1 MSATSNGEVS
11 DGALSEAAGLA
22 GSVSENGAS
31 ELRDDPSAAASRPL
45 PPDPASPAASHA
57 PFPLTLRLATEADL
71 GAIWAIE
78 SAVFGAEAWSRDL
91 MRDELTAD
99 LRCYIVLVDEAG
111 TIIGYGGLL
120 AVGSEG
126 DIQTIAL
133 SPEARGAGQGR
144 RLMNALLDAAEERGV
159 REVFLEVRAD
169 NPVARTLYTS
179 LGFEEIGVRPRY
191 YQPDNVDAV
200 VNKLQMENR
209 R

>member
-1 MSATSNGEVS
+1 MSVAAEGNVG
-11 DGALSEAAGLA
+11 DGASEAAGLA
-22 GSVSENGAS
+22 GSVGEDGAS
-31 ELRDDPSAAASRPL
+31 ELRDDPSAAASRLL
-45 PPDPASPAASHA
+45 PPGPASPAASHA
-57 PFPLTLRLATEADL
+57 PFPLTLRAATEADL
-71 GAIWAIE
+71 DAIWAIE
-78 SAVFGAEAWSRDL
+78 SAVFGDEAWSRDL
-91 MRDELTAD
+91 MREELTAE
-99 LRCYIVLVDEAG
+99 LRCYLALVDAAG
-111 TIIGYGGLL
+111 AIVGYGGLL

-133 SPEARGAGQGR
+133 SPAARGEGQGR
-144 RLMNALLDAAEERGV
+144 RLMNALLDAAAERGV

-169 NPVARTLYTS
+169 NPVARSLYAS

>member
-1 MSATSNGEVS
+1 MSGGVS

-22 GSVSENGAS
+22 GPGGSS
-31 ELRDDPSAAASRPL
+31 RKAAADGSSR
-45 PPDPASPAASHA
+45 SSESA
-57 PFPLTLRLATEADL
+57 PSLALRAATEADL
-71 GAIWAIE
+71 DPIWAIE

-99 LRCYIVLVDEAG
+99 LRCYLVLVDEAG
-111 TIIGYGGLL
+111 AIVGYGGLL
-120 AVGSEG
+120 AVGTEG

-144 RLMNALLDAAEERGV
+144 RLMNALLDAADERGV
-159 REVFLEVRAD
+159 NEVFLEVRAD
-169 NPVARTLYTS
+169 NPVARTLYAS
-179 LGFEEIGVRPRY
+179 LGFEEIGIRPRY
-191 YQPDNVDAV
+191 YQPEGVDAV